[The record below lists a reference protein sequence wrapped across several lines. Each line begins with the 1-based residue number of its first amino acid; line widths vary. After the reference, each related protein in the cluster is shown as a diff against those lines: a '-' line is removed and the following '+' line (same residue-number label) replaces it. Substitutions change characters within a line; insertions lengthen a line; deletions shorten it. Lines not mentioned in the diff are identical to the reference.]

1 MTARAV
7 ASLFL
12 FFLIDCTALYAH
24 CFEADSSRG
33 QPSWADIALATLG
46 GCLGKK
52 RGRGGGGDSFHS
64 EDPFVERSSH
74 EGRPCHENNA
84 HALCAQLS
92 GQLGRTKKKT
102 KQNNK
107 VVILMPFGWINIM

>member
-1 MTARAV
+1 MRNAVSRVTARAV

-24 CFEADSSRG
+24 CFEADSSIG

-52 RGRGGGGDSFHS
+52 RGRGGGVGGGILSTQKILLSNGARMKDGL
-64 EDPFVERSSH
+64 VMKTTRT
-74 EGRPCHENNA
+74 
-84 HALCAQLS
+84 LCALNCQVS
-92 GQLGRTKKKT
+92 WAARRKKQNKT
-102 KQNNK
+102 K
-107 VVILMPFGWINIM
+107 L